1 MEVSRKLEKPVENSN
16 LLAVNSI
23 VQINTESYN
32 KDQKVMLESNVKK
45 SMKKSDMVQSK
56 VLQSKK
62 SENVVITIEEPL
74 PQTFGSPTQS
84 PKKSHDESVIINN
97 MMIKGSEKAC
107 DPCILDLES

>member
-1 MEVSRKLEKPVENSN
+1 MTFEEKEKSIAEQQKMEVSRKLEKPVENSN

-32 KDQKVMLESNVKK
+32 KDQKVIESNVKK

-62 SENVVITIEEPL
+62 SENVVITIEEA
-74 PQTFGSPTQS
+74 F
-84 PKKSHDESVIINN
+84 
-97 MMIKGSEKAC
+97 
-107 DPCILDLES
+107 IL